1 MAAIDPELDEF
12 GFIVP
17 GFGDAGDHYFGT
29 G

>member
-12 GFIVP
+12 GFIVSS
-17 GFGDAGDHYFGT
+17 FGDADDRYFGT